1 MTYILVN
8 IHIYVYYI
16 LRITDWKHKKMG
28 LNSIFWHCWNEGKK
42 KNWYMCMYF
51 IIKFSKLRASQK
63 KVVPETILKFL
74 KNIVA
79 SNLQ

>member
-16 LRITDWKHKKMG
+16 LRITDWKHKKWDLTLHSGIVEMKAT
-28 LNSIFWHCWNEGKK
+28 KK
-42 KNWYMCMYF
+42 IGYMCMYF
-51 IIKFSKLRASQK
+51 IIKFSKLRAWQK
-63 KVVPETILKFL
+63 KLVPETILKFL